1 MFAKSL
7 SFILVLI
14 SMNSAF
20 AAEKVNIWPSIPFVR
35 GADLCRFGDAYGQTR
50 SEYMIQMTRLAS
62 QFYYN
67 GAGALTQFNSLY
79 DRNLTLATQ
88 GNYLDVTLESTLKAY
103 VDSYYRNL
111 KPKFK
116 KISFTNTND
125 ILEAVRANEA
135 LDSSV
140 VTKIDYIAYGTYT
153 LAPGCQGDIQV
164 TLHMTGRN
172 GQTESY
178 VGFGKPEIVM
188 SQIAADIF
196 TQFQRT
202 QFPSEIKVGAKM
214 LQLVGGLN
222 GSVDKASSPKL
233 AVDSCETL
241 DARLPSQQE
250 LEILDGYGD
259 WSGGIGLNNKT
270 WAFGRGLVY
279 ATHLRPYPVRELS
292 EVNADEFL
300 YYCVR

>member
-1 MFAKSL
+1 VFIKFVSCVVVLFSL
-7 SFILVLI
+7 
-14 SMNSAF
+14 NSAF
-20 AAEKVNIWPSIPFVR
+20 ADERVDIWPSIPFVR

-67 GAGALTQFNSLY
+67 GAGALTQFNYLY
-79 DRNLTLATQ
+79 DRNLALATE
-88 GNYLDVTLESTLKAY
+88 GKYLDVTLESTLKAY

-116 KISFTNTND
+116 KISFSNTND
-125 ILEAVRANEA
+125 ILEAVRANA
-135 LDSSV
+135 VLDESV
-140 VTKIDYIAYGTYT
+140 VTKVDYIAYGTYT

-164 TLHMTGRN
+164 TLHMTGKN

-178 VGFGKPEIVM
+178 VGFGKPEVVM

-202 QFPSEIKVGAKM
+202 QFPSEIKVGNKM

-233 AVDSCETL
+233 AVESCETL
-241 DARLPSQQE
+241 DARLPSQYE

-259 WSGGIGLNNKT
+259 WSGGVGLNNKT
-270 WAFGRGLVY
+270 WAFGAGLIY
-279 ATHLRPYPVRELS
+279 AANLRPYPVRDAS
-292 EVNADEFL
+292 EINGNEVL